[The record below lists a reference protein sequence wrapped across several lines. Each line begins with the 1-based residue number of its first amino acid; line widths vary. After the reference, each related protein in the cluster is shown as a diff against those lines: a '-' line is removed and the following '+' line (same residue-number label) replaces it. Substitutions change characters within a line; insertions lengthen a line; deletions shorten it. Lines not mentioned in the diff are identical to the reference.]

1 VGQVL
6 EHKGDKQAAFNQY
19 RKASEADPKNSD
31 YRAAYDRLRKEL
43 NR

>member
-6 EHKGDKQAAFNQY
+6 EHKGDKQAALNEY
-19 RKASEADPKNSD
+19 RQASEADPKNPD
-31 YRAAYDRLRKEL
+31 FRAAYDRLGKEL